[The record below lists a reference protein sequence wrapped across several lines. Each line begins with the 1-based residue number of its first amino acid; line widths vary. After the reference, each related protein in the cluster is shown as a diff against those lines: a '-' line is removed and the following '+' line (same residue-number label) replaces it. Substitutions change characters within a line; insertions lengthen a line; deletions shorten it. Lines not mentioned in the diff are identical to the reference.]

1 MKRVRNVFATAAS
14 LLALASVSSAQS
26 ALGATDITAKEV
38 QEFVKQ
44 LPPGVVTDRPI
55 RVVDVGGYRV
65 GVFGVFR
72 PKGIPGVAVFHE
84 TKVTEIY
91 YLLDGGGTLVTGG
104 SLREPVTRQKS
115 ATNGWM
121 NNDSAGVNGGV
132 SRHVSKGDIVI
143 IPPGVAHWWSAL
155 DGDVTYLMF
164 RPDPQN
170 ELALK

>member
-1 MKRVRNVFATAAS
+1 MKRARNVIATAAL
-14 LLALASVSSAQS
+14 LLALASVPSAQS
-26 ALGATDITAKEV
+26 PLGATDISAKEV
-38 QEFVKQ
+38 QEVMKR

-72 PKGIPGVAVFHE
+72 PKGVPGVAVFHE

-91 YLLDGGGTLVTGG
+91 YLLEGGGTLVTGG

-115 ATNGWM
+115 ATNGWV
-121 NNDSAGVNGGV
+121 NNDATGVNGGI
-132 SRHVSKGDIVI
+132 SRHVSKGDIVV
-143 IPPGVAHWWSAL
+143 IPPGVVHWWSAL

-164 RPDPQN
+164 RPDPQS
-170 ELALK
+170 EMSLK

>member
-1 MKRVRNVFATAAS
+1 
-14 LLALASVSSAQS
+14 
-26 ALGATDITAKEV
+26 V
-38 QEFVKQ
+38 QEFIKR
-44 LPPGVVTDRPI
+44 LPSGVVTDRPI

-91 YLLDGGGTLVTGG
+91 YLLEGGGTLVTGG

-115 ATNGWM
+115 AINGWM

-143 IPPGVAHWWSAL
+143 IPPGVAHWWTSSRRRCHL
-155 DGDVTYLMF
+155 FDVQTG
-164 RPDPQN
+164 PQN
-170 ELALK
+170 ELSLVSA